1 MIQMP
6 SRSILVALMFALG
19 AVACA
24 PPTLDAD
31 HAESS
36 QASSKGKKSKSK
48 SKTPADDEADDDDDD
63 ELEDDDTTPAKSSG
77 TTTTTGSGAPASFAA
92 VYTSLKASCASCHLT
107 GAAGAPVFFGD
118 TEATTYQD
126 FKDQNFVADPSP
138 LATKG
143 AHSGPALTPD
153 QDAAVSKWLADETK

>member
-48 SKTPADDEADDDDDD
+48 SKAPADDEADDDDDD

-77 TTTTTGSGAPASFAA
+77 TTTTGSGAPASFAA
-92 VYTSLKASCASCHLT
+92 VYSSLKTSCASCHLT
-107 GAAGAPVFFGD
+107 GAASAPVFFGD
-118 TEATTYQD
+118 TETSTYQD
-126 FKDQNFVADPSP
+126 FKDQNFVTDPSP